1 MICICGG
8 GTGGHLA
15 IARALGAELKR
26 RGVCVIFVGSQQG
39 QDKMWFENSDIFE
52 QKYFLASSGV
62 ANKSGF
68 KRLFSLLNIIKL
80 SFACLSI
87 FKKHKIKAV
96 ISVGGYSAAPA
107 AFAAIASFKPLFI
120 HEQNAHTGSLNALLK
135 PLAKKFF
142 CSYDKNEAFDYPV
155 RQEFFALARIRSK
168 CECVLFLG
176 GSQGAS
182 AINALALALAPIL
195 NQRGVKIIHQ
205 CGAKEYESVRAKY
218 DELGIKARIYDF
230 SQHLPELMSRA
241 DVCVSR
247 AGASSLWELCA
258 NALPSVFIPYPY
270 AAGDHQYYNAKF
282 LADLGLA
289 GLFRQESLEPSAVLE
304 FIDNMDLAS
313 ISASLKEKINSG
325 GSQKIIDEVLK
336 NIKI

>member
-15 IARALGAELKR
+15 IARALGAELKN
-26 RGVCVIFVGSQQG
+26 RGIKSIFVGSQHG

-62 ANKSGF
+62 ANKKGA
-68 KRLFSLLNIIKL
+68 KKLFSLLNIIKL
-80 SFACLSI
+80 SFACLNI

-107 AFAAIASFKPLFI
+107 ALGAIASFKPLFI

-142 CSYDKNEAFDYPV
+142 CSYDKNEPFDYPV
-155 RQEFFALARIRSK
+155 AQEFFSLSRIRSK
-168 CECVLFLG
+168 CGCVLFLG

-182 AINALALALAPIL
+182 AINALALSLAPIL
-195 NQRGVKIIHQ
+195 ASRGVKIIHQ

-218 DELGIKARIYDF
+218 SKLGVDADVCDF
-230 SQHLPELMSRA
+230 SKQMPRLMSQA

-282 LADLGLA
+282 LSDLGLA
-289 GLFRQESLEPSAVLE
+289 GLFRQESLDAARVLD
-304 FIDNMDLAS
+304 FIDKMDLAS
-313 ISASLKEKINSG
+313 ISASLKQQIQSH

-336 NIKI
+336 SIKI

>member
-15 IARALGAELKR
+15 IARALGAELKK
-26 RGVCVIFVGSQQG
+26 RGIAVIFIGSQQG
-39 QDKMWFENSDIFE
+39 QDKMWFESSEIFT
-52 QKYFLASSGV
+52 QKYFLPSSGV
-62 ANKSGF
+62 ANKRGI
-68 KRLFSLLNIIKL
+68 KKLFSLLNIIKL
-80 SFACLSI
+80 AFTCFGI
-87 FKKHKIKAV
+87 FKKHGVKAV

-107 AFAAIASFKPLFI
+107 AFASIASFKPLFI
-120 HEQNAHTGSLNALLK
+120 HEQNAATGSLNALLK

-142 CSYDKNEAFDYPV
+142 CSYDKNEPFDYPV
-155 RQEFFALARIRSK
+155 GEEFFERSRIRSK

-182 AINALALALAPIL
+182 AINALALALAPTL
-195 NQRGVKIIHQ
+195 NKRGIKIIHQ
-205 CGAKEYESVRAKY
+205 CGSKEFGSVRAKY
-218 DELGIKARIYDF
+218 SELGIEVQLYDF
-230 SQHLPELMSRA
+230 SKQMPELMSRA

-282 LADLGLA
+282 LTDLGLA
-289 GLFRQESLEPSAVLE
+289 GLFRQESLEPSAVLD
-304 FIDNMDLAS
+304 FIGKMDLES
-313 ISASLKEKINSG
+313 ISKALKEQIESR
-325 GSQKIIDEVLK
+325 GSEKIIDEVLK
-336 NIKI
+336 SVKI

>member
-8 GTGGHLA
+8 GTGGHLS
-15 IARALGAELKR
+15 IARALGVELKN
-26 RGVCVIFVGSQQG
+26 RGIKSIFIGSQQG
-39 QDKMWFENSDIFE
+39 QDKMWFENSEIFT

-62 ANKSGF
+62 ANKSGL
-68 KRLFSLLNIIKL
+68 KKLFSLLNIIKL
-80 SFACLSI
+80 SFACFGI

-120 HEQNAHTGSLNALLK
+120 HEQNAATGSLNALLK

-142 CSYDKNEAFDYPV
+142 CSYDKNEPFDYPV
-155 RQEFFALARIRSK
+155 GQEFFALARIRSK

-182 AINALALALAPIL
+182 AINALALSLAPIL
-195 NQRGVKIIHQ
+195 ASRGVKIIHQ
-205 CGAKEYESVRAKY
+205 CGAKEYEGVRAKY
-218 DELGIKARIYDF
+218 DELGVEAEVFDF
-230 SQHLPELMSRA
+230 SKQIPQLMNKA
-241 DVCVSR
+241 DICISR

-282 LADLGLA
+282 LSDLGLA

-304 FIDNMDLAS
+304 FIDKMDLAG
-313 ISASLKEKINSG
+313 ISTSLKQQIQSH

-336 NIKI
+336 SVKI

>member
-80 SFACLSI
+80 SFACFGI

-142 CSYDKNEAFDYPV
+142 CSYDKNE
-155 RQEFFALARIRSK
+155 I
-168 CECVLFLG
+168 G
-176 GSQGAS
+176 
-182 AINALALALAPIL
+182 
-195 NQRGVKIIHQ
+195 
-205 CGAKEYESVRAKY
+205 RA
-218 DELGIKARIYDF
+218 
-230 SQHLPELMSRA
+230 H
-241 DVCVSR
+241 V
-247 AGASSLWELCA
+247 
-258 NALPSVFIPYPY
+258 
-270 AAGDHQYYNAKF
+270 
-282 LADLGLA
+282 
-289 GLFRQESLEPSAVLE
+289 
-304 FIDNMDLAS
+304 
-313 ISASLKEKINSG
+313 
-325 GSQKIIDEVLK
+325 
-336 NIKI
+336 